1 MQKYTFYEN
10 LFAAKKEIGKIS
22 KDSTNPFFKSKYFD
36 INSLLEH
43 VEPILWRHG
52 LYVIQPIEGSKVT
65 TKIIDENGFGIESS
79 IDMTILADPQK
90 MGSAI
95 TYYRRY
101 TLQSLLALQAED
113 DDGNHAAKPTKP
125 KRLTKEQLEATL
137 ASDNINAVKT
147 VYKTFAL
154 TDEEK
159 KAIFVRIAELT
170 AT

>member
-1 MQKYTFYEN
+1 MKENTFYEN

-43 VEPILWRHG
+43 VEPILNKHG
-52 LYVIQPIEGSKVT
+52 LFVIQPIEEDKVV
-65 TKIIDENGFGIESS
+65 TKIIDEKGFGVASAITMS
-79 IDMTILADPQK
+79 LLPDPQK

-113 DDGNHAAKPTKP
+113 DDGNHAAKPSK
-125 KRLTKEQLEATL
+125 KKLTAEQLSKTL
-137 ASDNINAVKT
+137 QSNDVDKVKA
-147 VYKTFAL
+147 VYKNFDL
-154 TDEEK
+154 EKDEKELILK
-159 KAIFVRIAELT
+159 HITELT
-170 AT
+170 AK